1 MCGITAVIGLEDKK
15 LLKKMTA
22 KLQHRGPDSH
32 GTFID
37 KNVMLGHQRLSIVDL
52 ESGAQPMSY
61 KHLTIVY
68 NGEIYN
74 HQEIR
79 KQLKTRCTT
88 TSDTETVLHAYNQWG
103 QKCLEKINGMFAFAI
118 YDSKRKEVFIARDR
132 IGIKPLYVLKTKEA
146 LLFASEIKALLAYK
160 EYTAQ
165 VDVDTLTEIT
175 RMRYNLGNNT
185 LFKGITS
192 IPPATYLIINTKTK
206 KILTKAY
213 WKKDFKEIEGSYK
226 EKIESLFEDS
236 VKKRLMSDV
245 PLGIFLSGGFDSSAI
260 AAYAQKHH
268 QGKIKTFSIG
278 FEQQGYNEFK
288 YARKVAEHIQS
299 DHHEKIIDNKT
310 FTKSLPK
317 LIWHNDEPITFQASV
332 PLYHIADVAAKK
344 VKVVLTGEGADEL
357 FAGYDKYYRYNQA
370 LKFKNLPAKK
380 ALYNSIK
387 NTPLAKKATVKRI
400 LTDPKDSYQQL
411 IEQNSAQ
418 QTQELIGKTKNV
430 TENFKRTPNDCLEL
444 DQKTYLQE
452 LLRKQDRMSMATSI
466 ESRVPFLDHRMIE
479 LSRNIPFAQKMPGKT
494 ILKEALQK
502 SLPKEILTRKK
513 AGFPVPIQ
521 EMIAEQRNILDE
533 KDAVYKKFF
542 KNTEKARTRS
552 NMEWFF
558 INFELWHKLFIE

>member
-380 ALYNSIK
+380 ALYNSKK